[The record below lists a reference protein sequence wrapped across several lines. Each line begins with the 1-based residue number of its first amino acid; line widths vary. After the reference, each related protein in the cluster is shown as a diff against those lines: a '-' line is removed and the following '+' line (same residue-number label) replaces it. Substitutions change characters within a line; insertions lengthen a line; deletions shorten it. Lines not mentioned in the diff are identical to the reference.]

1 MGCLCVQPY
10 CLCNALMGCLEPGV
24 RGSSHVCVAKL
35 FPIALT
41 GCAGAWRA
49 WFFTII
55 DGLPVRVCV
64 CAVCVRVC
72 VRACVCVRVCVYVCV
87 CVRACVRAC
96 VSVCVCARF
105 VCVAKLFSPR
115 LRWVAWSLASVARRE
130 H

>member
-64 CAVCVRVC
+64 CVCCVCAC
-72 VRACVCVRVCVYVCV
+72 VRACVCVCVRVCVCVCVCACVYVCV
-87 CVRACVRAC
+87 NVRACAC
-96 VSVCVCARF
+96 SCVYACMRVCV
-105 VCVAKLFSPR
+105 
-115 LRWVAWSLASVARRE
+115 
-130 H
+130 